1 LFATLEARRRTTSP
15 DWEWCDLGGEP
26 YDSVLYGEE
35 SDDQAQAAGGRS

>member
-1 LFATLEARRRTTSP
+1 LFATLEAPETDDFA

-26 YDSVLYGEE
+26 YDGVLYGEE